1 MLSKLTNTESA
12 VSAVEFTTLTAIPGN
27 LMYKGARIQ
36 LLDTPGIIEGA
47 SQGKGKG
54 RQVVATARTA
64 DLLVIMLDPT
74 REIAQKKI
82 LEHELDAVGIRINT
96 SPPDITITKK
106 KTGGLSWNSTLPLT
120 YIDNEMVRTIM
131 HEYSTY
137 PILLNSNLNSLI
149 KDTDTAFSK
158 TEIHN
163 ADVLFRCDATV
174 DQFIDVIEG
183 KRSYIP
189 CLYVRCHCYTE
200 A

>member
-1 MLSKLTNTESA
+1 MLSKLTKTESA

-106 KTGGLSWNSTLPLT
+106 KTGGLSFNSTVPLT
-120 YIDNEMVRTIM
+120 HIDGEMVRLIM
-131 HEYSTY
+131 HEYSTLTSLV
-137 PILLNSNLNSLI
+137 PIE
-149 KDTDTAFSK
+149 AHK
-158 TEIHN
+158 TRRYFFLGTN
-163 ADVLFRCDATV
+163 
-174 DQFIDVIEG
+174 
-183 KRSYIP
+183 
-189 CLYVRCHCYTE
+189 
-200 A
+200 

>member
-1 MLSKLTNTESA
+1 MLSKLTKTVSE

-74 REIAQKKI
+74 REVAQKKI

-106 KTGGLSWNSTLPLT
+106 KTGGLSFNSTVPLT
-120 YIDNEMVRTIM
+120 YIDSEMVRTIM
-131 HEYSTY
+131 HEYSTQ
-137 PILLNSNLNSLI
+137 LLLRHFFIEFRIRTNQTLCRNSQ
-149 KDTDTAFSK
+149 
-158 TEIHN
+158 
-163 ADVLFRCDATV
+163 R
-174 DQFIDVIEG
+174 
-183 KRSYIP
+183 
-189 CLYVRCHCYTE
+189 
-200 A
+200 

>member
-1 MLSKLTNTESA
+1 MLSKLTKTQSE

-74 REIAQKKI
+74 REVAQKKI

-96 SPPDITITKK
+96 SPPDITISKK
-106 KTGGLSWNSTLPLT
+106 KTGGLSFNSTVPLSH
-120 YIDNEMVRTIM
+120 IDGEMVRMIM
-131 HEYSTY
+131 HEYSTPLIY
-137 PILLNSNLNSLI
+137 SIMLCDFFSFFFFLIQSEIYSIMLHVSFSLI
-149 KDTDTAFSK
+149 RS
-158 TEIHN
+158 EI
-163 ADVLFRCDATV
+163 
-174 DQFIDVIEG
+174 
-183 KRSYIP
+183 
-189 CLYVRCHCYTE
+189 
-200 A
+200 